1 MLGPGAA
8 AGFLLHSHFAKRL
21 HQLIVPCKKYHHQ
34 KSYTVDE
41 SSFTQRVARERGL
54 IERVF
59 RRAQEW
65 KALHNTVQIV
75 DADLSGSIF
84 FVCMMMTNYGP
95 PMVRDG
101 AAELKSIAELQ
112 WPTSSYR
119 GQDDAPAQDD

>member
-1 MLGPGAA
+1 M
-8 AGFLLHSHFAKRL
+8 

-34 KSYTVDE
+34 KSHTVDE

-112 WPTSSYR
+112 WPTSSHR